1 MKRLLVVTLCL
12 LMSCL
17 FMPAAFADVYQLNNL
32 LKNFTSLQ
40 ANFTSTMSDQQ
51 GAQSQSIGTLSIQ
64 KPNQF
69 NYEVTSPNKELFIS
83 NGKQVWSVEPD
94 LQQVTISP
102 LSQNLSTTP
111 LLLLSG
117 DTKNLESVFKVTQI
131 NSTNYMLVPRAKDSM
146 IKQILI
152 SFNAKGVLSYLQI
165 DNTMGQIS
173 KINFKDVMLNTKLA
187 PSLFHYTPVAG
198 MDVLTNS

>member
-1 MKRLLVVTLCL
+1 MKRLVVFILGF
-12 LMSCL
+12 LMSI
-17 FMPAAFADVYQLNNL
+17 AFADVYQLNSL
-32 LKNFTSLQ
+32 LKNFNSLQ
-40 ANFTSTMSDQQ
+40 ANFTSSMSDQQ
-51 GAQSQSIGTLSIQ
+51 GTQSQSTGMLSIL

-69 NYEVTSPNKELFIS
+69 HYEVMSPNKEIFIS

-117 DTKNLESVFKVTQI
+117 DTKNLESIFKITQI

-146 IKQILI
+146 IKQILL
-152 SFNAKGVLSYLQI
+152 SFNAKGVVRFLQI
-165 DNTMGQIS
+165 DNTMGQVS
-173 KINFKDVMLNTKLA
+173 KINFSNVVLNSKLA
-187 PSLFHYTPVAG
+187 PNLFYYTPAPG